1 MGPTELLTPDTVT
14 IDAVRAVY
22 EQAYL
27 DVTFDAE
34 RQFVRIKEDVVARA
48 HLSESK
54 ERLQLVAVY
63 GVKDDADRTARLELA
78 NRINENFVLVRAGID
93 DDGDLWF
100 DYCVY
105 FKGGVT
111 PKALVQVTRAFLSIV
126 PKAVAEC
133 DEDGIV
139 E

>member
-1 MGPTELLTPDTVT
+1 MDPTALLTPDTIT
-14 IDAVRAVY
+14 IDAVREVY

-34 RQFVRIKEDVVARA
+34 RQFVRIKEDIIARA
-48 HLSESK
+48 HLSEAK
-54 ERLQLVAVY
+54 DRLQLVAVY
-63 GVKDDADRTARLELA
+63 GVKDDTSRADRLELA
-78 NRINENFVLVRAGID
+78 NRINENYVLVRAGID

-105 FKGGVT
+105 LKGGVT
-111 PKALVQVTRAFLSIV
+111 PKALVQATRAFLSIV
-126 PKAVAEC
+126 PKAVTEC

>member
-1 MGPTELLTPDTVT
+1 MDPTDLISTENASIHL
-14 IDAVRAVY
+14 VRQVY
-22 EQAYL
+22 EQAMM
-27 DVTFDAE
+27 DVTFDHE

-48 HLSESK
+48 HLSEAK
-54 ERLQLVAVY
+54 DRLQLVAIY
-63 GVKDDADRTARLELA
+63 GIKDDADRADRLELA
-78 NRINENFVLVRAGID
+78 NRINENYVLVRAGID

-105 FKGGVT
+105 LKGGIT
-111 PKALVQVTRAFLSIV
+111 PRALVQATRAFLSIV
-126 PKAVAEC
+126 PKAVTEC